1 MMKKLLFEAPID
13 DYLDPKAKETL
24 LKAQNKKY
32 QNAKEAGGSNNNMS
46 TLMYYLPQLESEHK
60 SELLELAK
68 SIFLYKFPKIK
79 ERVEKG
85 LVTLDVNFSTNST
98 VRSTPQTISPE
109 TFEKA
114 KEVDPNFEERIKAR
128 NFINATTQGSAW
140 AEGFNM
146 YKEIESELK
155 EINPDLLEKYKQF
168 ENSATVFY
176 NDNLDTLEKMAKQSL
191 GRVAFADVVPDE
203 EKPGNWVIKV
213 RAPHFPLLMHE
224 LQKAGRYYNSLL
236 FLPKDKSVS
245 NTLKKITD
253 VHKHEIRN
261 MITGREISSKLKFL
275 WSELIDG
282 YESWMDSMI
291 QTQFN
296 KLAND
301 NPKLFNRIMYE
312 GVIGNNPEAMDE
324 FEEITQ
330 IIVDSIKK
338 NTPKVE
344 KPDYK
349 KMITKKPEPIT
360 PDEDEYDN
368 DDFNPDDWDDF
379 NIDDED
385 ED

>member
-1 MMKKLLFEAPID
+1 
-13 DYLDPKAKETL
+13 
-24 LKAQNKKY
+24 
-32 QNAKEAGGSNNNMS
+32 
-46 TLMYYLPQLESEHK
+46 
-60 SELLELAK
+60 
-68 SIFLYKFPKIK
+68 
-79 ERVEKG
+79 
-85 LVTLDVNFSTNST
+85 
-98 VRSTPQTISPE
+98 
-109 TFEKA
+109 
-114 KEVDPNFEERIKAR
+114 
-128 NFINATTQGSAW
+128 
-140 AEGFNM
+140 
-146 YKEIESELK
+146 
-155 EINPDLLEKYKQF
+155 
-168 ENSATVFY
+168 
-176 NDNLDTLEKMAKQSL
+176 
-191 GRVAFADVVPDE
+191 
-203 EKPGNWVIKV
+203 
-213 RAPHFPLLMHE
+213 MHE

-261 MITGREISSKLKFL
+261 MITGREVSSKLKFL

-312 GVIGNNPEAMDE
+312 GVLGNNPEAMDE

-338 NTPKVE
+338 NPPKVE

-349 KMITKKPEPIT
+349 KMIIKKQEPIT
-360 PDEDEYDN
+360 PDEDEEEDDLSWLDDDM
-368 DDFNPDDWDDF
+368 DDFNV
-379 NIDDED
+379 DDED